1 MEYNF
6 QKISRKIYDLRVD
19 HRWSQEE
26 LAVKLGISRNTLSAI
41 ENGKEKKFR
50 LDILLS
56 CCTLFNCDLGYLMG
70 EFEECKNL
78 DAQFIHDQTG
88 LSEESIETLKALNSY
103 TEGSA
108 RLDLLNWLLNDPRFT
123 YQLLDH
129 VITYCDRLLRFA
141 ESRKIYRNEQFLS
154 SKLSKGDIG
163 KEIQLK
169 ESGTIS
175 STITQKDLAT
185 LADLKDV
192 SYLQAQRAF
201 DNVLDS
207 LVFNHCKKNGC
218 DLDGTY

>member
-1 MEYNF
+1 
-6 QKISRKIYDLRVD
+6 
-19 HRWSQEE
+19 
-26 LAVKLGISRNTLSAI
+26 
-41 ENGKEKKFR
+41 
-50 LDILLS
+50 
-56 CCTLFNCDLGYLMG
+56 MG

-123 YQLLDH
+123 YQLFDH
-129 VITYCDRLLRFA
+129 VIKYCDRLLRFA

-169 ESGTIS
+169 ENGTIS

-192 SYLQAQRAF
+192 SHLQAQRAF